1 MIGAEAV
8 PARVMTTLWTY
19 VPPRTCACWPGLRV
33 FSAFWIVRQGEE
45 SEPELE
51 SEPVVAT

>member
-1 MIGAEAV
+1 MIGADEV

-19 VPPRTCACWPGLRV
+19 VPPRTYACSPGLRV
-33 FSAFWIVRQGEE
+33 FSAFWIVRHGED
-45 SEPELE
+45 SEPGLE